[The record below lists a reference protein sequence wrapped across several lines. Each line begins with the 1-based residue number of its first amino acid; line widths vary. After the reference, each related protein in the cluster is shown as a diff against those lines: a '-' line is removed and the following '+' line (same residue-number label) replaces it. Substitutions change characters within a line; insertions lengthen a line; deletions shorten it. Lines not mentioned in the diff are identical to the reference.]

1 MAQTAIP
8 NLDLTISPNSERV
21 LFQLSHRRFEPEAAY
36 QLRLTAEHLS
46 LIQGFEE
53 LLSLDA
59 IAVEPFPHQI
69 KTAQTVLR
77 RLRGRGLLCDEVGL
91 GKTIEAGLVLK
102 EYILRGLVKKVLVL
116 TPPGLT
122 EQWREELSSK
132 FRIDNFVTHDDPD
145 FRDQAENAWRAY
157 DRVIASIATAR
168 LASNRQVIQEIPYDL
183 VIVDEAHHIKNRN
196 SVSWQ
201 FVNSLQKKYIL
212 FLTATPVQ
220 NKLDELYNLIT
231 VLKPGQLKTEKEF
244 RKEFVVR
251 GDPRSPKNRGMLREL
266 LADVM
271 VRNTRDQV
279 HIKLPRRRATTIRL
293 NLTPPEQALY
303 DAVSQFVRTALGED
317 KLRRGV
323 QRLTLLTLQREIGS
337 SALAAAPTL
346 EKIAGWS
353 VFSAEQKAQLKAL
366 AKQARAIQQQ
376 AKVEA
381 LLKLLKAEGND
392 KVIIFTHF
400 LDTLHHLYKTLTAA
414 GQDVVLYYGGLSVAE
429 KNQAIADFTGPR
441 RILLST
447 EAAGEGRNLQFCWRM
462 INYDLPWNPMR
473 IEQRIGRIH
482 RIGQTHE
489 VTIYNLSTHNTV
501 EDYILQ
507 LLDSKINMFELVVGE
522 VDMILG
528 NLEEER
534 EFEEWIFDIW
544 TQAQSQAE
552 VESGMTALGEALLK
566 ARTTY
571 QETKSY
577 DEALFGQDFGVE
589 GVA

>member
-1 MAQTAIP
+1 MATITLADI
-8 NLDLTISPNSERV
+8 DLTLSPASRLILQQV
-21 LFQLSHRRFEPEAAY
+21 ARRQFAPEAAY
-36 QLRLTAEHLS
+36 RLRLAAEHLS

-53 LLSLDA
+53 LLSLEA

-91 GKTIEAGLVLK
+91 GKTIEACLVLK
-102 EYILRGLVKKVLVL
+102 EYLLRGLVKKVLVL

-122 EQWREELSSK
+122 EQWQEELSSK
-132 FRIDNFVTHDDPD
+132 FRIDNFIRHDDPV
-145 FRDQAENAWRAY
+145 FRAQGEAAWRTH
-157 DRVIASIATAR
+157 DRVIASLATAR
-168 LASNRQVIQEIPYDL
+168 LAANRPIIQEIPYDL

-201 FVNSLQKKYIL
+201 FVNNLQKKYIL

-244 RKEFVVR
+244 RKAFVVR

-279 HIKLPRRRATTIRL
+279 NIKLPRRRATTIRL
-293 NLTPPEQALY
+293 HQTPAEEQLY
-303 DAVSQFVRTALGED
+303 AAVTTFIRMAMAD
-317 KLRRGV
+317 DNLRRGV
-323 QRLTLLTLQREIGS
+323 HRLTLLTLQREIGS
-337 SALAAAPTL
+337 SPLAAAPTL
-346 EKIAGWS
+346 AKIAGWS
-353 VFSAEQKAQLKAL
+353 ALTADQRVAIKAL
-366 AKQARAIQQQ
+366 AAQARTIQQQ

-381 LLKLLKAEGND
+381 LLKLLKSEPND

-400 LDTLHHLYKTLTAA
+400 LETLHHLHDQLTAA
-414 GQDVVLYYGGLSVAE
+414 GHAVVAYHGGLSVAE
-429 KNQAIADFTGPR
+429 KNQAIADFTNDR

-462 INYDLPWNPMR
+462 VNYDLPWNPMR

-489 VTIYNLSTHNTV
+489 VQIYNLAMLNTV

-507 LLDSKINMFELVVGE
+507 ILDSKINMFELVVGE

-528 NLEEER
+528 NLAEER
-534 EFEEWIFDIW
+534 EFEEIIFDLW
-544 TQAQSQAE
+544 TQAQSQTDVERTMAE
-552 VESGMTALGEALLK
+552 LGEALLQ
-566 ARTTY
+566 ARTAY
-571 QETKSY
+571 QETKNY

-589 GVA
+589 